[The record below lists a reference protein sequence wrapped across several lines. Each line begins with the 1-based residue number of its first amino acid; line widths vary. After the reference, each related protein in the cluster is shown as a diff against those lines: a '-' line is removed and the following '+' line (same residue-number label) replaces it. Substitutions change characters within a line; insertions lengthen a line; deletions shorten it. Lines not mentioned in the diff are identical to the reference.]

1 MKKTTIH
8 ISLVLILFLLPID
21 FFNIATAQNN
31 NLPSSSIQSPNNLG
45 KTLNTSSIEADAMYF
60 YSTSIGWVYGING
73 MIAKTTDG
81 GADWIQQN
89 SSTENFILKLFFIN
103 PNIGWAC
110 GYNGAFLRTTNGG
123 TLWEP
128 EQLGTTQ
135 NVVSVFFLNE
145 NKGWVVGDSGLL
157 LTTQNGGTTWT
168 PQTSGTVNGLRR
180 IQFTDSS
187 NGWIVGSGG
196 CVLHSTNGGATW
208 TSQNSTTTTIL
219 WSCSF
224 PDSSHGF
231 AVGGDPNV
239 GTMVFVKTT
248 NGGASWVSQTAFP
261 STLFDVGFIN
271 PDTGWVIG
279 RSGTILKTT
288 NGGSSWIS
296 EGNTSYWLSWG
307 SFLNN
312 DTSYVLCPSTSPL
325 LFTTTNGGS
334 SWSIRN
340 INITNATPTPTAIRI
355 TDVPNDNGKQVFI
368 KWTTDGS
375 PIDLGLTS
383 FSVYRYDQQAWTY
396 IKDVPVL
403 SDSVYQT
410 VAPTLYDSTI
420 VHGMYYSVFKVI
432 AHTSDPSIYET
443 IGPDSGYSVDNL
455 PPLAPTNGTAIQL
468 SNGTV
473 VVRWH
478 AASNIYGDFKEY
490 VLYRS
495 AQPDFVPSTVTRVAF
510 VQDTVYMDLT
520 TQGKRFYYKTTSMD
534 YAGNESQP
542 LAIST
547 ATGVELVNSQAPQT
561 YSLAQ
566 NYPNPFNPS
575 TQIKFSIAQSGY
587 VSLKVFDLAGEEVV
601 SLVSQEMTP
610 GTYTLPFSAK
620 NLSSGMYFY
629 RLEAGN
635 FLSTKKML
643 IIK

>member
-31 NLPSSSIQSPNNLG
+31 NLPSNNIQSPNNLG

-60 YSTSIGWVYGING
+60 YGTSVGWVYGING

-81 GADWIQQN
+81 GANWIRQN

-128 EQLGTTQ
+128 EQLGTTK

-168 PQTSGTVNGLRR
+168 PQTSGTANGLRR
-180 IQFTDSS
+180 IQFTNSIT
-187 NGWIVGSGG
+187 GWIVGSDG
-196 CVLHSTNGGATW
+196 CILHTTNAGATW
-208 TSQNSTTTTIL
+208 TSQNSTTTTVL

-224 PDSSHGF
+224 PDSLHGY
-231 AVGGDPNV
+231 AVGGDPNI

-248 NGGASWVSQTAFP
+248 NGGASWVSQTSFAP
-261 STLFDVGFIN
+261 TLFDVGFIN
-271 PDTGWVIG
+271 LDTGWVIG

-288 NGGSSWIS
+288 NGGSSWTS
-296 EGNTSYWLSWG
+296 EGNTGYWLSWG

-312 DTSYVLCPSTSPL
+312 DTSYVLNPSTTPL

-340 INITNATPTPTAIRI
+340 INITNALPTPAIGI
-355 TDVPNDNGKQVFI
+355 TDVLNDNGKQAFI
-368 KWTTDGS
+368 KWTTNGS
-375 PIDLGLTS
+375 PIDLGLTN
-383 FSVYRYDQQAWTY
+383 FSIYRYDQQAWTY

-403 SDSVYQT
+403 LDSTYQT
-410 VAPTLYDSTI
+410 VVPTLYDSTI
-420 VHGMYYSVFKVI
+420 LQGMYYSVFEVI
-432 AHTSDPSIYET
+432 AHTSNPSIYIT

-455 PPLAPTNGTAIQL
+455 PPPAPTNGMARLL
-468 SNGTV
+468 SNGNV
-473 VVRWH
+473 VISWH
-478 AASNIYGDFKEY
+478 SAENAYGDFKEY

-495 AQPDFVPSTVTRVAF
+495 SQPDFVPSPATRIAF
-510 VQDTVYMDLT
+510 VQDTVYTDLT
-520 TQGKRFYYKTTSMD
+520 AQGNRVYYKTTSMD
-534 YAGNESQP
+534 YSGNESQP
-542 LAIST
+542 LVIST
-547 ATGVELVNSQAPQT
+547 TTSVELVNSQVPQT

-575 TQIKFSIAQSGY
+575 TQIQFSIVQFGY
-587 VSLKVFDLAGEEVV
+587 VTLKVFDLSGKEVA
-601 SLVSQEMTP
+601 SLISQEMPP
-610 GTYTLPFSAK
+610 GTYTVPFSAK
-620 NLSSGMYFY
+620 NLSSGMYLY
-629 RLEAGN
+629 RLEAGI
-635 FLSTKKML
+635 FSSTKKML
-643 IIK
+643 IVK

>member
-1 MKKTTIH
+1 MKKTTIA
-8 ISLVLILFLLPID
+8 ISSLLVLLLTFG
-21 FFNIATAQNN
+21 FFNTATAQKND
-31 NLPSSSIQSPNNLG
+31 LPSNDLKSSNNLG

-81 GADWIQQN
+81 GADWVQQN
-89 SSTENFILKLFFIN
+89 SPTENFILKLFFIN

-110 GYNGAFLRTTNGG
+110 GYNGTFLRTTNGG
-123 TLWEP
+123 NLWIP
-128 EQLGTTQ
+128 EQLGTAK
-135 NVVSVFFLNE
+135 NVVSVFFLDE

-157 LTTQNGGTTWT
+157 LSTQNGGTIWT
-168 PQTSGTVNGLRR
+168 PQSSGTVNGLRR

-187 NGWIVGSGG
+187 NGWIVGSEG
-196 CVLHSTNGGATW
+196 CILHTSNGGTTW

-224 PDSSHGF
+224 LDSLHGY
-231 AVGGDPNV
+231 AVGGDPNA

-248 NGGASWVSQTAFP
+248 DGGASWVSQTAFP

-271 PDTGWVIG
+271 LDTGWVIG

-288 NGGSSWIS
+288 NGGSSWTP

-307 SFLNN
+307 SFLNS
-312 DTSYVLCPSTSPL
+312 DTSYVLCPSTTPL

-340 INITNATPTPTAIRI
+340 IIITTTSPILPANSI

-368 KWTTDGS
+368 KWTTSGS
-375 PIDLGLTS
+375 PIDLGVTN
-383 FSVYRYDQQAWTY
+383 FSIYRFDQQAWTY

-410 VAPTLYDSTI
+410 VVPTLYDSTI
-420 VHGMYYSVFKVI
+420 IHGMYYSVFKVI
-432 AHTSDPSIYET
+432 AHTSDPSIYMT

-455 PPLAPTNGTAIQL
+455 PPLAPIDGTAIQL
-468 SNGTV
+468 SNGNV
-473 VVRWH
+473 VIRWH
-478 AASNIYGDFKEY
+478 AAENIYGDFKEY

-495 AQPDFVPSTVTRVAF
+495 SQPDFVPSPATRIAF
-510 VQDTVYMDLT
+510 VQDTVYTDLT
-520 TQGKRFYYKTTSMD
+520 AQGNRFYYKTTSMD
-534 YAGNESQP
+534 YSGNESQP

-547 ATGVELVNSQAPQT
+547 TTSVEVVNSQAPQT

-575 TQIKFSIAQSGY
+575 TQIQFSIVQLGY
-587 VSLKVFDLAGEEVV
+587 VTLKVFDLSGKEVA
-601 SLVSQEMTP
+601 SLISQEMP
-610 GTYTLPFSAK
+610 AGTYTVPFSAK
-620 NLSSGMYFY
+620 NLSSGMYLY
-629 RLEAGN
+629 RLEAGI
-635 FLSTKKML
+635 FSSTKKML
-643 IIK
+643 VVK